1 MQRFGR
7 VGMASA
13 SLGSTAG
20 LRPGAGLAQAVR
32 TEGSARHPWP
42 SAPDLLRSGDGAR
55 NLADFIHYLCVLHG
69 RYPGVVDHAS
79 LRTTDPDARA
89 WLANA
94 AYAFAGERAFLAR
107 LAVAAGPVPSTPGAA
122 DSDAAVQGQRHAIDM
137 LAQSERAGCALG
149 AAMAVVLDW
158 PVLRRPLAAAAGR
171 FGVETP
177 DFAAPDPV
185 VTAAVA
191 DRFGA
196 ASPGSARALLF
207 GARQILAQHYGL
219 LDLLEVRAQARAA
232 AEAA

>member
-1 MQRFGR
+1 
-7 VGMASA
+7 MASA

-20 LRPGAGLAQAVR
+20 PRPGEALGEVVR
-32 TEGSARHPWP
+32 AEGSARHPWP
-42 SAPDLLRSGDGAR
+42 AAPDLLKSADGAR

-79 LRTTDPDARA
+79 LRTTDAEARA

-94 AYAFAGERAFLAR
+94 AYAFAGERAFLAK
-107 LAVAAGPVPSTPGAA
+107 LAAAAGPVPSTPGAA
-122 DSDAAVQGQRHAIDM
+122 DTDAVVQAQRHAIDM
-137 LAQSERAGCALG
+137 LAQSERAGCAVG

-158 PVLRRPLAAAAGR
+158 PVLRRPLAAAADR

-185 VTAAVA
+185 ITAAVA
-191 DRFGA
+191 DRFAA
-196 ASPGSARALLF
+196 ASAGTTRALLF

-219 LDLLEVRAQARAA
+219 LDLLEVRAQARTA